1 MSIIL
6 FQIKLP
12 HLDELFQLL
21 RSIRSSLM
29 YNIFGTFSQA
39 LCVMTVLKVTDGG
52 GAGFTQMALAALHTG
67 LMGTE
72 RFKWTAIAKQASLQ
86 SLKYSV

>member
-1 MSIIL
+1 MSY
-6 FQIKLP
+6 F
-12 HLDELFQLL
+12 
-21 RSIRSSLM
+21 SCSVVYAALM

-72 RFKWTAIAKQASLQ
+72 GFK
-86 SLKYSV
+86 